1 MGKSFSMLIFASGKQ
16 GPKLWCYVEGVSSRR
31 KCDLQVEA
39 QSRDLAGTGSVFIP
53 AVDLLR

>member
-1 MGKSFSMLIFASGKQ
+1 MLIFASGKQ